1 MQAETR
7 MALTTQ
13 QTRELG
19 GLIAERHNILIAE
32 LRDDVRKAR
41 AERFGEVAGEVPDT
55 GDESVAS
62 LIADLDQA
70 EWSRDLDELRG
81 LEAASDRIEHGDY
94 GVCAD
99 CGRDIGFERLR
110 ATPIAIR
117 CIDCQTRHEKTFAGP
132 GAPTL

>member
-1 MQAETR
+1 

-13 QTRELG
+13 QARELDRRIVDRRNA
-19 GLIAERHNILIAE
+19 LIDEIREDA
-32 LRDDVRKAR
+32 RKAR
-41 AERFGEVAGEVPDT
+41 AERFGEIAGEVPDS
-55 GDESVAS
+55 GDESVAA

-70 EWSRDLDELRG
+70 EWARDLDELRG
-81 LEAASDRIEHGDY
+81 LDAAHERIESGDY
-94 GVCAD
+94 GVCAE

-110 ATPIAIR
+110 ANPAAVR